1 MSVENRLMSKDEMMK
16 SVSFTDNNGLIDL
29 KAFFKTR
36 FNYSER
42 EFKHECLYITHHLF
56 NSKFNSVVEDGNP
69 TLVFGHIDLSK
80 LLEKLSSNTIGIE
93 NILGLVRHL
102 EIEGTSLE
110 KVIDFD
116 GKHFMYNSFSYS
128 SMDGDDV
135 LYEINFLEDLELFS
149 VNGKDFHSAKIV
161 NEYKNKDGNI
171 VIEFAS
177 AFYGHLFDV
186 VIVNV
191 TAKDWFESLR
201 GF

>member
-16 SVSFTDNNGLIDL
+16 SVSFTDKDGLIDL
-29 KAFFKTR
+29 KSFFKTR
-36 FNYSER
+36 FKYGER
-42 EFKHECLYITHHLF
+42 EFKHECLYVTKHLF
-56 NSKFNSVVEDGNP
+56 DNKFNSVVENENP

-93 NILGLVRHL
+93 NILGLIKHL

-116 GKHFMYNSFSYS
+116 GKHFMYNSCSYS

-161 NEYKNKDGNI
+161 NEYENKDGNV